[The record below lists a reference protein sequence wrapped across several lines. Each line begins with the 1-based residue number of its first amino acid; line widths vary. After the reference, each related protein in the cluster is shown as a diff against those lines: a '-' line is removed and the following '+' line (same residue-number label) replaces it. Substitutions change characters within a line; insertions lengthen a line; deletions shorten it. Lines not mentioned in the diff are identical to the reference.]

1 MARLTALIL
10 ILSLLPGWTDTRG
23 MVRVERASAGQP
35 YDFVV
40 HVSNI
45 PQIKYN
51 PLVTEDRHRMA
62 LDLVKGECRRAR
74 VVADEKIITE
84 IWGLTSSLPD
94 YVVLVRCIRK
104 IPASSL
110 MDRAFLP

>member
-23 MVRVERASAGQP
+23 MVRVERAPPGQR
-35 YDFVV
+35 YA
-40 HVSNI
+40 
-45 PQIKYN
+45 KYN

-62 LDLVKGECRRAR
+62 LDLVKGECRRSR

-104 IPASSL
+104 ISSH
-110 MDRAFLP
+110 

>member
-1 MARLTALIL
+1 VARLTALIL
-10 ILSLLPGWTDTRG
+10 ILSLLPGWTDTQG
-23 MVRVERASAGQP
+23 MVRVERAPPGQR

-51 PLVTEDRHRMA
+51 PLVTEDRHRIA
-62 LDLVKGECRRAR
+62 LDLVKGECRRSR

-104 IPASSL
+104 ISSQ
-110 MDRAFLP
+110 